1 MEQNTTQNAL
11 HGAQTDETTLESWDN
26 FVERQSA
33 AQAAGDVPPA
43 LAIAAR
49 DLVHLAAGAPGVPP
63 VCDYDTPADYRAAR
77 AAIALCR
84 AALDEI
90 AIAYDESMARTIAY
104 HRAALDEIAAGL
116 LEVE

>member
-1 MEQNTTQNAL
+1 MTDTLNTT
-11 HGAQTDETTLESWDN
+11 QTDETTLESWDV
-26 FVERQSA
+26 FVERQTV

-49 DLVHLAAGAPGVPP
+49 DLMKLAVGDSKVAP
-63 VCDYDTPADYRAAR
+63 VCDYDTPADYRAAE

-90 AIAYDESMARTIAY
+90 AIAYDESLARDIAY
-104 HRAALDEIAAGL
+104 HRAALASIEAAGL